1 MEEPPKFIV
10 GEQHEDELSA
20 NMTTIAT
27 STPTT
32 DGEETELGRS
42 SDTTSNKQSSIPNEH
57 NNIYT

>member
-10 GEQHEDELSA
+10 GEQHEDELLA
-20 NMTTIAT
+20 NTTTIAT
-27 STPTT
+27 STRIT

-42 SDTTSNKQSSIPNEH
+42 DTTSNKHSSIPNEH